1 MCSHIAKKCSLG
13 VIGHHARHDFASWV
27 ALVAPKVA
35 VVDELSAIFTH
46 SVVTVYV
53 HPARV
58 SAIGHLAASWP
69 YMDLLAF
76 LASNCGDVDHRFH
89 LGRFGT
95 STIT

>member
-1 MCSHIAKKCSLG
+1 MCTHTAKKCSLG
-13 VIGHHARHDFASWV
+13 IPCHHARHDFVPRV

-35 VVDELSAIFTH
+35 VVDELGAVLTK
-46 SVVTVYV
+46 SVVTVYI

-58 SAIGHLAASWP
+58 SAIVHLAASWP
-69 YMDLLAF
+69 YVDLLAF
-76 LASNCGDVDHRFH
+76 LASNCGDVNHCCQ